1 MKKRRVTYGV
11 YNLVEWQAAIR
22 MGKARVKVPF
32 TGGAITTQGVTPA
45 TFTTSDP
52 VVQLAIECSAEFKSG
67 RIKIVR
73 TRDLG
78 GDVEI
83 EVNNSGATDGIPLPR
98 HHGKRE
104 ETAGEVEETA
114 GKTEAGVAGKAANG
128 TVGKAEAGTAGKA
141 ANGIAGNESE
151 ETSEKCVQSMTQVE
165 FSCNDDARDYLEQNF
180 GFIRSKL
187 RNREDILNA
196 GKSKGVEI
204 LFV

>member
-52 VVQLAIECSAEFKSG
+52 VVQLAIECSVEFKSG

-98 HHGKRE
+98 HHEKRE

-114 GKTEAGVAGKAANG
+114 PKAEETA
-128 TVGKAEAGTAGKA
+128 GKAEAGTPEKA
-141 ANGIAGNESE
+141 ANGIAGKAGAAGNESE
-151 ETSEKCVQSMTQVE
+151 EIPEKCVQSMTQVE

-196 GKSKGVEI
+196 GKSKNVEI

>member
-52 VVQLAIECSAEFKSG
+52 VVQLAIECSVEFKSG

-83 EVNNSGATDGIPLPR
+83 EVNSSGATDGI
-98 HHGKRE
+98 
-104 ETAGEVEETA
+104 A
-114 GKTEAGVAGKAANG
+114 GKTETEVGAD
-128 TVGKAEAGTAGKA
+128 GKAEAGA
-141 ANGIAGNESE
+141 AGNESE
-151 ETSEKCVQSMTQVE
+151 EIPERCVQSMTQVE

>member
-1 MKKRRVTYGV
+1 M

-114 GKTEAGVAGKAANG
+114 Q
-128 TVGKAEAGTAGKA
+128 KAEETAGKA

-151 ETSEKCVQSMTQVE
+151 EIPEKCVQSMTQVE
-165 FSCNDDARDYLEQNF
+165 FSCNDDARDYLEQKF

>member
-52 VVQLAIECSAEFKSG
+52 VVQLAIECSVEFKSG

-98 HHGKRE
+98 HHEKRE

-114 GKTEAGVAGKAANG
+114 PKAEETAGKTEAGAAEKAAD
-128 TVGKAEAGTAGKA
+128 
-141 ANGIAGNESE
+141 GIAGKTEAAVNESE
-151 ETSEKCVQSMTQVE
+151 EIPEKCVQSMTQVE

-196 GKSKGVEI
+196 GKSKNVEI